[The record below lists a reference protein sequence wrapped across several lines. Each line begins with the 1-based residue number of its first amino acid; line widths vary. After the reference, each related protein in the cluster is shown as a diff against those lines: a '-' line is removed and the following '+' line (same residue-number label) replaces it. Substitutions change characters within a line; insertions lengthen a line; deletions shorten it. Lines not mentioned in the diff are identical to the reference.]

1 MSACFGTPRTPT
13 FKRGLTSRCA
23 MIENEDRATK
33 GERREN
39 KRMKRTK
46 IGVSGQS
53 VRAYQDIIR
62 RRSEEITR
70 KKK

>member
-1 MSACFGTPRTPT
+1 
-13 FKRGLTSRCA
+13 

-46 IGVSGQS
+46 MGVSGQS

-62 RRSEEITR
+62 RRSQEIPAR
-70 KKK
+70 KKKGPKLSNVSL